1 MSVRADVDQVL
12 QIGTEYTPGNRVA
25 ATRRLPGVSIQLNP
39 QAETQRF
46 RARGYNIDTTSVI
59 HKIWANGTWEGICD
73 FNSIVYPLA
82 GMIGLIAP
90 GTPVQIGATAG
101 YTWDFNPV
109 SSGADPNSKTFTV
122 EEGDSEA
129 AMVAEML
136 RFQSFGMVWG
146 NDNLTMNGNLF
157 GRFPIDD
164 ESLTALT
171 DEEQL
176 ITKSG
181 TVTGGVWTITYDG
194 QETTD
199 LDFDATNA
207 EVLAALEA
215 LSNLAPGDVLLEGG
229 PVNTTPLRIIFQGTL
244 KGTNVGAVVVDSTG
258 LTGGGT
264 YGVTTPVAGGAAITE
279 IAQRPV
285 SRMQLDIFVD
295 DTFGAIGT
303 TKVAQAYAGDIM
315 VGDKFQPF
323 WALNTDFESF
333 ADTVRVPAQVNSS
346 FTTAHNASSRAL
358 FNAVKTNPWKFI
370 RMRAL
375 GENIGS
381 AADELIQVDISA
393 KFGTPEKQ
401 TDENGPLGFKFNFNV
416 QHNADMGGAYK
427 IKVVNRLTQL

>member
-1 MSVRADVDQVL
+1 MAVRADVDQVL
-12 QIGTEYTPGNRVA
+12 QLGMEYTPGNRVA
-25 ATRRLPGVSIQLNP
+25 ATRRLPGVSIMLNP

-46 RARGYNIDTTSVI
+46 RARGYNVDTTSVI

-73 FNSIVYPLA
+73 YNSVVYPLM
-82 GMIGLIAP
+82 GMIGLVGAA
-90 GTPVQIGATAG
+90 PVQIGATAG

-109 SSGADPNSKTFTV
+109 STGADPNTKTFTV

-129 AMVAEML
+129 AMVGELL
-136 RFQSFGMVWG
+136 RFQSFGMSWT

-157 GRFPIDD
+157 GRFPLDD
-164 ESLTALT
+164 EDLTAAT

-181 TVTGGVWTITYDG
+181 TVSGGTFTITYDG
-194 QETTD
+194 QTTSAIAYNASN
-199 LDFDATNA
+199 AT
-207 EVLAALEA
+207 VLAALEA
-215 LSNLAPGDVLLEGG
+215 LSNLAPGDILLEGG

-244 KGTNVGAVVVDSTG
+244 KGTNVAQVTVDSG
-258 LTGGGT
+258 SLTGGGT
-264 YGVTTPVAGGAAITE
+264 YVPSTSVAGGAAITE

-303 TKVAQAYAGDIM
+303 TKVTQAYAGDIM

-333 ADTVRVPAQVNSS
+333 ADTVRVPAEVNSS
-346 FTTAHNASSRAL
+346 FTTAHNSSSRTL
-358 FNAVKTNPWKFI
+358 FNAIKTNPWKFI
-370 RMRAL
+370 RLRAI
-375 GENIGS
+375 GENIGVS
-381 AADELIQVDISA
+381 ADETIQVDIAA

-401 TDENGPLGFKFNFNV
+401 TDQNGPLGFKFNFNV
-416 QHNADMGGAYK
+416 QHNSDMGGAYK
-427 IKVVNRLTQL
+427 IKVINRLTQP

>member
-1 MSVRADVDQVL
+1 MAVRAAVDQVL
-12 QIGTEYTPGNRVA
+12 QIGTEYTPGVRVA
-25 ATRRLPGVSIQLNP
+25 ATRRLPGLSISLNP
-39 QAETQRF
+39 LAELQRF

-59 HKIWANGTWEGICD
+59 HKIWANGTWNGIAD

-90 GTPVQIGATAG
+90 GAPVQIGATAG

-109 SSGADPNSKTFTV
+109 SSGADPNTKTFTI

-136 RFQSFGMVWG
+136 RFQSFGLSWS

-157 GRFPIDD
+157 GRFPVDD
-164 ESLTALT
+164 EAMTALS

-181 TVTGGVWTITYDG
+181 TVTGGTFTITYSA
-194 QETTD
+194 QTTSAIAY
-199 LDFDATNA
+199 DASNA
-207 EVLAALEA
+207 VVLAALEA
-215 LSNLAPGDVLLEGG
+215 LSNLAPGDILLEGG
-229 PVNTTPLRIIFQGTL
+229 PVNTSPLRIIFQGTL
-244 KGTNVGAVVVDSTG
+244 AGTNVAEITVDSTS

-264 YGVTTPVAGGAAITE
+264 YVPTTSVVGGAAITE

-303 TKVAQAYAGDIM
+303 TKVTQAYMGDIN

-323 WALNTDFESF
+323 WALNTDYESF
-333 ADTVRVPAQVNSS
+333 QDTVRVAAEVNSS
-346 FTTAHNASSRAL
+346 FSTAHNAQSRAL
-358 FNAVKTNPWKFI
+358 YNAVRTNPWKFI
-370 RMRAL
+370 RLRAI
-375 GENIGS
+375 GENIGAS
-381 AADELIQVDISA
+381 ADETIQVDISA

-401 TDENGPLGFKFNFNV
+401 EDANGVFGYKFNFAV
-416 QHNADMGGAYK
+416 LHNADMGGAYK
-427 IKVVNRLTQL
+427 FKIVNRLTQL